1 MVKSMTM
8 ASKVPHFHYVEE
20 LNCNSLVELKTA
32 FQRQKSD
39 QGVKHT
45 YLPFLIKSLSMALS
59 KYPMLNSSFIEE
71 TNEVLLKG
79 LVLSFFKLLQE
90 LPPPPSFNV
99 PHFSR
104 LGVYCR
110 FT

>member
-79 LVLSFFKLLQE
+79 LLLSFFYGVATTIIQSTSFSETWCLL
-90 LPPPPSFNV
+90 
-99 PHFSR
+99 
-104 LGVYCR
+104 
-110 FT
+110 